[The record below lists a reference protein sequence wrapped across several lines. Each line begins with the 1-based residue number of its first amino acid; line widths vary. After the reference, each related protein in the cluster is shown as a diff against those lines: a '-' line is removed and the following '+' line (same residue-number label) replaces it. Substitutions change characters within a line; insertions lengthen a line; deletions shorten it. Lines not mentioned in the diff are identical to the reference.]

1 MFMPAITV
9 TSGCAARYSTMELLT
24 LEPSM
29 SVRTYTASS
38 GEKPLASASTF
49 AVMGS
54 LSSRSSVTACTF
66 GASPTIMWTVSS
78 APVASPP

>member
-9 TSGCAARYSTMELLT
+9 TLGCAAWYSTMELLT

-29 SVRTYTASS
+29 SVSTYTASS
-38 GEKPLASASTF
+38 GEKPFARASTL
-49 AVMGS
+49 AVIGS